1 MITVTSEANKQ
12 TDATNGESRTKTAHA
27 FFMTGNGGS
36 IVSRPLGLREW
47 LVAVVGGW
55 VGATSYTER

>member
-12 TDATNGESRTKTAHA
+12 TDATNGESRTETAHA

-36 IVSRPLGLREW
+36 IVSRPLAPLAFEW
-47 LVAVVGGW
+47 DK
-55 VGATSYTER
+55 